1 MGALQPFEGE
11 TRVVSVSDVN
21 DTIASVVSMSHGID
35 ETNEALCELDDRLDE
50 LSTKHHRYRLLSD
63 MVKRKMRKLSNDL

>member
-1 MGALQPFEGE
+1 MGQLQPFEGE

-21 DTIASVVSMSHGID
+21 DTIASVVNMSHGID

>member
-35 ETNEALCELDDRLDE
+35 ETTEALSELDDRLDE
-50 LSTKHHRYRLLSD
+50 LTTKHHRYVLLSN